1 MTLTIFTFS
10 FQVPR
15 PLGRNLSPSQVL
27 NSKERGFQWE
37 PHLSTRKGILR
48 TVEGEGGFSLQTCS
62 PMKVKVLVIQSCLT
76 LCNPMDCSL
85 SGPSVHGILQPR
97 TLEWVAMPFSSG
109 SSWPRD
115 QTQVSCIADRF
126 FTVWATRDILSHPAY
141 VQPLNLARFIFVE
154 EGGNQNTTEYDSWLW
169 RSAVS

>member
-10 FQVPR
+10 FQVPC

-97 TLEWVAMPFSSG
+97 TRVGCYALLQWIFL
-109 SSWPRD
+109 
-115 QTQVSCIADRF
+115 TQRSNPGILHCRQILYCLSHQGYPLSSCIC
-126 FTVWATRDILSHPAY
+126 
-141 VQPLNLARFIFVE
+141 
-154 EGGNQNTTEYDSWLW
+154 TTTQFSKIYFCGRRWQSEYY
-169 RSAVS
+169 